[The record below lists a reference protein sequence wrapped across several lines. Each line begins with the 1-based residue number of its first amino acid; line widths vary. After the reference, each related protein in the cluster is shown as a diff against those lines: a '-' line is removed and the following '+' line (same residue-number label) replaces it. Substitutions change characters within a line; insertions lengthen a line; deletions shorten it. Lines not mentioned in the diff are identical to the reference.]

1 MTPCTTGQACS
12 SMLLQQIRPA
22 QVAIYSECLTF
33 ADGDVATSSRQQR
46 AEDMAWGERLFQTV
60 NLWPYMV
67 PLVAVYFAEYAMQT
81 GTWTAIGK
89 PYAHDSNGPEQPLKL

>member
-1 MTPCTTGQACS
+1 MWPFT
-12 SMLLQQIRPA
+12 
-22 QVAIYSECLTF
+22 ECLAYT
-33 ADGDVATSSRQQR
+33 DGDVATSSRQQR

-60 NLWPYMV
+60 KLWPYMV

-89 PYAHDSNGPEQPLKL
+89 QYFM

>member
-1 MTPCTTGQACS
+1 MAPGTPRPGVYN
-12 SMLLQQIRPA
+12 MLLQSIHSA
-22 QVAIYSECLTF
+22 HVAIYCECLAYT
-33 ADGDVATSSRQQR
+33 DGDVATSSRQQR

-60 NLWPYMV
+60 KLWPYMV

-89 PYAHDSNGPEQPLKL
+89 QYFM